1 MASVAFHN
9 MNQFLEHGHVR
20 LVRGLGRLCGRQSRD
35 FISVEDVVAVN
46 LHFLDNPGVGHLQLG
61 TGRAQPF
68 NDVAAAVV
76 NTLRAERGEAGLSLA
91 QLVELDLIRY
101 IPFPDDLKGRYQSLQ
116 ADVSRLRAAGFT
128 APMRDVQTGV
138 AGTLL
143 ARPQVSRC
151 RMPALP
157 SWNKPPPCLVMP
169 AVFSW
174 KPEHSRHAYLPTWMF
189 PFTAAPPAAG
199 DRHDLRWRDN
209 RRVRFLSGDPHA
221 CIRCSI
227 QRLVP
232 AGRHSLHPEAGVR
245 PPSGAAPAVRASGRR
260 RPASA

>member
-9 MNQFLEHGHVR
+9 MNQFR
-20 LVRGLGRLCGRQSRD
+20 NMAMCGCSRAGTVMDGGQSRD

-46 LHFLDNPGVGHLQLG
+46 LHFLDNPGTSGIFNCG

-101 IPFPDDLKGRYQSLQ
+101 IPFPDDLSRDAIRAIPRQMCR
-116 ADVSRLRAAGFT
+116 ACVPPVSPRPCATCRRAWPSTCATG
-128 APMRDVQTGV
+128 AP
-138 AGTLL
+138 A
-143 ARPQVSRC
+143 SRC

-157 SWNKPPPCLVMP
+157 GRNKPPPCLVMP

-174 KPEHSRHAYLPTWMF
+174 
-189 PFTAAPPAAG
+189 
-199 DRHDLRWRDN
+199 
-209 RRVRFLSGDPHA
+209 
-221 CIRCSI
+221 
-227 QRLVP
+227 
-232 AGRHSLHPEAGVR
+232 EAGAFPARVFADVDVSVHR
-245 PPSGAAPAVRASGRR
+245 RAASCRR
-260 RPASA
+260 SP